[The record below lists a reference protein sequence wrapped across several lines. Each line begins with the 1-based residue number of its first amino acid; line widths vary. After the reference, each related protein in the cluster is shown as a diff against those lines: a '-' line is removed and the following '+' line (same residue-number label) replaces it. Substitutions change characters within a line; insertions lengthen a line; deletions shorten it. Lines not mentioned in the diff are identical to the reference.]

1 MKTEEIE
8 TILIDR
14 VNNRVITTEPKSFCE
29 QYSLIDTANN
39 RVITTVRRDDGSIL
53 KTEETLDD
61 WEEPQSFLG
70 EMGHDLAFFLL
81 ILFRVCL
88 FLLFVFICGIVS
100 FYLWNAGKKL
110 LNYLGM

>member
-1 MKTEEIE
+1 MEEEMNTEEVE

-14 VNNRVITTEPKSFCE
+14 
-29 QYSLIDTANN
+29 ANN
-39 RVITTVRRDDGSIL
+39 RVITTLRKDDGSIV

-61 WEEPQSFLG
+61 WENPRSFFG
-70 EMGHDLAFFLL
+70 DMGHDLGFFLL
-81 ILFRVCL
+81 MLFRVCL

-100 FYLWNAGKKL
+100 FYLWNAGKEL